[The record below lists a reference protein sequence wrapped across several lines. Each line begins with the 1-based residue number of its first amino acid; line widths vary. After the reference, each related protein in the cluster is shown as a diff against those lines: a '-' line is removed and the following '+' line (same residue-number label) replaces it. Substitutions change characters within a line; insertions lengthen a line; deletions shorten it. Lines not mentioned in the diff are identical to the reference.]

1 MHSSG
6 NFHPVGEGCL
16 KSLSSCSLSVFAM
29 LDDPVR
35 PSTPSTSA
43 GLSKR
48 FGSAACATGG
58 CVGVVVVV
66 VVVAVVVADDAGL
79 LWLSPPHAAT
89 NTPTAAMASEAANW
103 RTCSPL

>member
-58 CVGVVVVV
+58 CVGAVVVVV
-66 VVVAVVVADDAGL
+66 VLVAADDAGL
-79 LWLSPPHAAT
+79 LWLPPPHAAT
-89 NTPTAAMASEAANW
+89 NNPTAATASETVN
-103 RTCSPL
+103 